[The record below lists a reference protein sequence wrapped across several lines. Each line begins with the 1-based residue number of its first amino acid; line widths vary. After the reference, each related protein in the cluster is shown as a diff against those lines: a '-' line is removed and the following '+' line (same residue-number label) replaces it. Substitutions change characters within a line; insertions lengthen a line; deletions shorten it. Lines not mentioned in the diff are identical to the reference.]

1 MSAAPDP
8 GAGRRRLVVAL
19 LLAGV
24 AIQLAGLL
32 VAAVGTDLRAPQ
44 SEDMVPFTYLLATI
58 ASVLAAV
65 VAMAGWVLILSLRTG
80 SSGRARPRRAGSTS

>member
-8 GAGRRRLVVAL
+8 DAGRRRLVTSL

-24 AIQLAGLL
+24 ALQLAGLL
-32 VAAVGTDLRAPQ
+32 VAAVGTDLRGPQ

-65 VAMAGWVLILSLRTG
+65 VAMTGKVLIMSITLSTTVQR
-80 SSGRARPRRAGSTS
+80 S